1 MQWISDLGQ
10 SRYFAGPWDG
20 IVGQEATLFY
30 NDSAKF
36 EARWVHL
43 KVESRCVWTKG
54 MSASNLFAGGPW
66 RRKIHPAR

>member
-1 MQWISDLGQ
+1 MAKAGILPGLGMEI
-10 SRYFAGPWDG
+10 G
-20 IVGQEATLFY
+20 IGQEATLFY

-54 MSASNLFAGGPW
+54 MSATDLFAGGPW
-66 RRKIHPAR
+66 